1 MFAGVART
9 ASAGGAFAAR
19 GRIVRVTHT
28 LLFSVALTVSPGVC
42 GACASG
48 CLDRGIAAPGSPGT
62 GVASAVAAT
71 HGRGSCCGAIPD
83 GLPQGSD
90 PRGNP
95 PTAVADA
102 ADGFSMSCCHGETG
116 CDCLLEPRSAEAA
129 VPPATSPN
137 DLGGPIPAAIA
148 AIPFTTMVPPA
159 ALVAA
164 ATVRPPQR
172 PVRVLYGVWRN

>member
-9 ASAGGAFAAR
+9 ASAGGAFASCGWA
-19 GRIVRVTHT
+19 VRVTHT
-28 LLFSVALTVSPGVC
+28 LLFSVGLTVSPGVC

-71 HGRGSCCGAIPD
+71 HGRGSCCGAIPE
-83 GLPQGSD
+83 GLAAGLAPLAGS
-90 PRGNP
+90 PL
-95 PTAVADA
+95 TVADA
-102 ADGFSMSCCHGETG
+102 ADGFSMSCCRGETG

-129 VPPATSPN
+129 VPPATSPI
-137 DLGGPIPAAIA
+137 DLGGPMPAAIA

-164 ATVRPPQR
+164 ATVRPPER

>member
-1 MFAGVART
+1 MFTVVART
-9 ASAGGAFAAR
+9 ASAGGAFASCGWA
-19 GRIVRVTHT
+19 VRVTHT

-42 GACASG
+42 GACASD

-71 HGRGSCCGAIPD
+71 HGRGSCCNAIPD

-102 ADGFSMSCCHGETG
+102 ADGFLTFCCHGTTG
-116 CDCLLEPRSAEAA
+116 CDCLLEPRGAEAA
-129 VPPATSPN
+129 APSATPPN
-137 DLGGPIPAAIA
+137 DLGGPMPVAIA
-148 AIPFTTMVPPA
+148 AIPFTTMAPPA

>member
-1 MFAGVART
+1 MFTVVART
-9 ASAGGAFAAR
+9 VSAGGAFASR
-19 GRIVRVTHT
+19 GWAVRVTHT

-48 CLDRGIAAPGSPGT
+48 CPESGNAAPGSPGT

-71 HGRGSCCGAIPD
+71 HARGSCCGTLPG

-90 PRGNP
+90 PRSNSPHG
-95 PTAVADA
+95 VADA
-102 ADGFSMSCCHGETG
+102 ADGFSMSCCHGATG

-129 VPPATSPN
+129 VPPAASPT
-137 DLGGPIPAAIA
+137 DLGGPMPAAIA

-159 ALVAA
+159 AVVAVVA
-164 ATVRPPQR
+164 VRPPQR
-172 PVRVLYGVWRN
+172 PARVLYGVWRN